1 MINDF
6 RHITIAAVIAL
17 MLLLAGVLI
26 GHFATKSS
34 QNRAKIE
41 PNGYNLSPVPDTTW
55 FTITDTVTVPSPP
68 DTIMKILYKVVTV
81 PLEAVEHDTAVD
93 SARVTLPFE
102 RHHAAI
108 EDVAEVWYS
117 GFQAQID
124 SAVAYRH
131 HTTEIVDHY
140 ITILPPA
147 NLVTASAGAK
157 DASLTYMHRLGSRFW
172 LGASAGTTYD
182 GIPSARVS
190 VGIQF

>member
-6 RHITIAAVIAL
+6 RHITIAAVISL

-41 PNGYNLSPVPDTTW
+41 PNPVPDTTW
-55 FTITDTVTVPSPP
+55 FTITETITVPSPP

-140 ITILPPA
+140 ITIQPPA
-147 NLVTASAGAK
+147 NLVTASAGVQ

-172 LGASAGTTYD
+172 LGASAGSTYT
-182 GIPSARVS
+182 GQPTARAVI
-190 VGIQF
+190 GFQF

>member
-17 MLLLAGVLI
+17 MLLLAGCAI
-26 GHFATKSS
+26 GYLLHPKC
-34 QNRAKIE
+34 Q
-41 PNGYNLSPVPDTTW
+41 PVTNCDGLPPSDTTW
-55 FTITDTVTVPSPP
+55 FTITETITVPSPP

-140 ITILPPA
+140 ITIQPPA
-147 NLVTASAGAK
+147 NLVTASAGVQ
-157 DASLTYMHRLGSRFW
+157 DASLTYMRRLGSRFW
-172 LGASAGTTYD
+172 LGASAGSTYT
-182 GIPSARVS
+182 GQPTARAVI
-190 VGIQF
+190 GFQF